1 MSQPVANHR
10 TQSARRLTWILCA
23 AVLCC
28 AGVSQADTVFFKD
41 GSKLD
46 GLVGRPNADT
56 IIIQLS
62 SGRMTFAYADVARIE
77 KNDKRNE
84 TAKVVSLA
92 AKRHAASLRERTGL
106 NRKQRDEVRRAIE
119 PLWSPDEATRNA
131 ARAQLV
137 EMGGKMDVYKFIEAS
152 LPYTKG
158 EVVPELMQ
166 VLVTMDPQRSAPVLE
181 RRAMDV
187 DPRNRSKALALMAN
201 YDGPVNERT
210 LARGIVDPEP
220 SVQAAAAKA
229 LAQTAGKRAT
239 PVLLEGLK
247 SNDPRVRNACG
258 AALTEAWQLKADGTE
273 PASAS
278 EWRDFWAARSGSV
291 DKAISAN
298 GLEPL
303 VTEEELAEVSND
315 HDE

>member
-1 MSQPVANHR
+1 MSQPAAKRHVR
-10 TQSARRLTWILCA
+10 IARLSSILCA

-28 AGVSQADTVFFKD
+28 ASASRADTVFFKD

-56 IIIQLS
+56 LVIQLG
-62 SGRMTFAYADVARIE
+62 SGRMTFAYADVASVE
-77 KNDKRNE
+77 KNDKKGD
-84 TAKVVSLA
+84 TATVASLA
-92 AKRHAASLRERTGL
+92 SKRHAESLRERTGL
-106 NRKQRDEVRRAIE
+106 NRRQRDEVRAAIE

-131 ARAQLV
+131 ARSQLV
-137 EMGGKMDVYKFIEAS
+137 EMGREMDVYKFVEAS

-166 VLVTMDPQRSAPVLE
+166 VLVEMDPKRSTPMLGQ
-181 RRAMDV
+181 RAMDV
-187 DPRNRSKALALMAN
+187 DPRNRSKALSLMAN
-201 YDGPVNERT
+201 YDDPVNEQT

-229 LAQTAGKRAT
+229 LAKTAGKRAT
-239 PVLLEGLK
+239 PALLEGLK
-247 SNDPRVRNACG
+247 SNDPRVRNACT
-258 AALTEAWQLKADGTE
+258 AALTEAWQLKPDAPQ

-278 EWRDFWAARSGSV
+278 EWRDYWATRSGSV
-291 DKAISAN
+291 DKAISARA
-298 GLEPL
+298 LKPL